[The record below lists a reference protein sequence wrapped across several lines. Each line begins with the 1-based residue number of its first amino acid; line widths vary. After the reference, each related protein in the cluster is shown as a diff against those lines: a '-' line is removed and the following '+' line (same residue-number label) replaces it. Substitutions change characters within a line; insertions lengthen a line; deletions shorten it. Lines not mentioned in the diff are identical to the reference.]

1 MNKVAFAK
9 VEGHESL
16 IRDMSS
22 KAIINTNDDD
32 YEAYRR
38 SRENAKKQAMLIKS
52 QMQEIECLKSD
63 MQEIKQMLNLL
74 IKGK

>member
-1 MNKVAFAK
+1 MNKVTFAK

-38 SRENAKKQAMLIKS
+38 SRENSKKQVALIKS